1 MLFILRTSEG
11 VLYGLKEAFANSAD
25 SILLEQESADYG
37 PKTKSSLLPVRAKNG
52 LYSCFFLIVA
62 KCMKCII
69 LTILRAAFS
78 GVKRVHIVG

>member
-11 VLYGLKEAFANSAD
+11 VLYGLKEAFENSAD

-52 LYSCFFLIVA
+52 LYSFFFNCGKMHEMYHLNHFKGSVLW
-62 KCMKCII
+62 C
-69 LTILRAAFS
+69 
-78 GVKRVHIVG
+78 